1 MNSVSGQGD
10 CSVAKVLAEP
20 GMRTAV
26 WIPQN
31 PCNYQV
37 GLVIHLFVSA
47 SESRDWNLR
56 TKLAVLGSSRFA
68 RDPASVRKVQE

>member
-1 MNSVSGQGD
+1 MNPGQGD
-10 CSVAKVLAEP
+10 CSVAEVVAEP
-20 GMRTAV
+20 GMRPAV

-37 GLVIHLFVSA
+37 ELVIHLFTSA

-56 TKLAVLGSSRFA
+56 AKLEVLGSSRF
-68 RDPASVRKVQE
+68 D